1 MKKIVV
7 MLLVLSLLGSCVLA
21 LAEPAVLTVRGVGVV
36 NLNADAA
43 SITMGVREIAEDV
56 TSAQATVNR
65 KIASVIEK
73 MKEMGIEAKD
83 IHTNYISIYPEYDYN
98 DAKNPVVGYTAE
110 TSISVTTSDTE
121 NVGKYIDA
129 AFEAGANT
137 FSDISF
143 SASDTTEESNQALKL
158 AIERAFDKASAMAE
172 AAGMKLGELVSISE
186 AEYSYAD
193 NGAYYAKEEVVT
205 DAGAGTEVY
214 ASTLQVSAT
223 VSVQFAMQAVD

>member
-1 MKKIVV
+1 MVW
-7 MLLVLSLLGSCVLA
+7 
-21 LAEPAVLTVRGVGVV
+21 
-36 NLNADAA
+36 
-43 SITMGVREIAEDV
+43 
-56 TSAQATVNR
+56 
-65 KIASVIEK
+65 
-73 MKEMGIEAKD
+73 
-83 IHTNYISIYPEYDYN
+83 
-98 DAKNPVVGYTAE
+98 YTAE

-129 AFEAGANT
+129 AFEAGAST

-223 VSVQFAMQAVD
+223 VSVQFALQAVD